1 MGLRGLD
8 VSTGCGPGAMKGPM
22 KGAAIGHAKQRLAGS
37 RYVGLTEPGIIA
49 SEPPNPIV
57 NHLVVLPDIEKRLEA
72 FLRIGHA
79 IIVFPGGAGTA
90 EEILYLLGVVA
101 DPANAEQYLPVVF
114 TGPESSRE
122 YFGEIDRFVIATLG
136 ESVRERYR
144 IVIDDAPG
152 VAKYIAL
159 QIGKVRELR
168 RKTGDAYYFNWLL
181 RVPEDYQLPFMV
193 SHESVASLRLH
204 GDLPA
209 GELVSNLRRAFSAI
223 VTGNVKDRGIRMIR
237 EHGPFEIRGDAEIVD
252 RLGRL
257 LEKFAEQG
265 RMKIAS
271 DSYEPCYRV
280 VAP

>member
-1 MGLRGLD
+1 
-8 VSTGCGPGAMKGPM
+8 
-22 KGAAIGHAKQRLAGS
+22 
-37 RYVGLTEPGIIA
+37 
-49 SEPPNPIV
+49 
-57 NHLVVLPDIEKRLEA
+57 
-72 FLRIGHA
+72 
-79 IIVFPGGAGTA
+79 
-90 EEILYLLGVVA
+90 
-101 DPANAEQYLPVVF
+101 
-114 TGPESSRE
+114 
-122 YFGEIDRFVIATLG
+122 VIATLG

-152 VAKYIAL
+152 GAKYIAL

-223 VTGNVKDRGIRMIR
+223 VTGNVKDHGIRMIR